1 LAAHDTLVIFS
12 GLPGTGKSTLANRL
26 ACELRWPLLRIDDL
40 IDPMPAETDISF
52 WDGKILNL
60 LTMTEAQLELGINV
74 IVDSVF
80 MKNDR
85 LHAQE
90 LARKY
95 NAVFRPIYTFISD
108 EALWEKRVTDRDVFI
123 EDDWRVTQRY
133 DGKVVTDIWERL
145 QFQRQEFLPWQPNTA
160 LFVDAIYSVEQNY
173 ESVLKYVTNE
183 NVDIKPLSVDVPL
196 VRGNY
201 HS

>member
-1 LAAHDTLVIFS
+1 MSTLTIFS

-26 ACELRWPLLRIDDL
+26 ARELRWPLLRIDDL
-40 IDPMPAETDISF
+40 LDPMPAETDISF

-60 LTMTEAQLELGINV
+60 LTVAEAQLELGLDV
-74 IVDSVF
+74 IVDTIF

-95 NAVFRPIYTFISD
+95 DARFRPIHTFVSD
-108 EALWEKRVTDRDVFI
+108 EALWEQRVVARDVFI
-123 EDDWRVTQRY
+123 DDAIRVTQRY
-133 DGKVVTDIWERL
+133 EGKAVSDIWERI
-145 QFQRQEFLPWQPNTA
+145 QFQRQGFLPWQVNTA
-160 LFVDAIYSVEQNY
+160 LFVDAIYPVEQNY
-173 ESVLKYVTNE
+173 EFVLKYVTSE
-183 NVDIKPLSVDVPL
+183 KVDIKPLSIDVPL
-196 VRGNY
+196 VRGKY

>member
-1 LAAHDTLVIFS
+1 MNTLVIFS

-26 ACELRWPLLRIDDL
+26 ARKLHWPLLRIDDL
-40 IDPMPAETDISF
+40 TDPMPAETDISF

-60 LTMTEAQLELGINV
+60 LTMTETQLELGINV

-95 NAVFRPIYTFISD
+95 NAAFRPIYTFVSD
-108 EALWEKRVTDRDVFI
+108 ETLWEKRVIARDVFI
-123 EDDWRVTQRY
+123 EDHRRVTQRY
-133 DGKVVTDIWERL
+133 EGQAVTDIWERL
-145 QFQRQEFLPWQPNTA
+145 KFQRQGFLPWQPNTA

-173 ESVLKYVTNE
+173 ESVLKYVTSETVNIE
-183 NVDIKPLSVDVPL
+183 SLSIDIPL